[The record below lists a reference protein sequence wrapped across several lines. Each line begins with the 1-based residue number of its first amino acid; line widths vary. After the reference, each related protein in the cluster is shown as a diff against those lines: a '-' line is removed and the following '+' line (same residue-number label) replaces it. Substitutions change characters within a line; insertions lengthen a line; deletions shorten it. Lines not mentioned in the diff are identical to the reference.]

1 MTGRVIAALA
11 CVIAAGLSLAS
22 GALAYGTT
30 TTYASSGSATTGAW
44 ANVAAAGSAADG
56 GAAATLTEADA
67 GSVPAT
73 DEPSNRTFSGS
84 ITGWTAADAPSG
96 LCSISSGYDGSTGN
110 PAGAARSSY
119 GALLNLLGLLGNC
132 SATWTST
139 SFTWAGGAPAS
150 VAFSMDRLVDL
161 NGLIGGVTA
170 SWTATLVDETAPG
183 SRTLLS
189 GSVSSDSGWATVS
202 AAGLPAS
209 AIASGHTYHV
219 AVKLAFSSSLSLV
232 SNMGVDIDNVVLAI
246 TPHTYAASGELDV
259 PGVPAGSSQTLELSA
274 RTTGE
279 PFDLQLWDGS
289 GWTTR
294 ATVSSTSYAPLSY
307 GLTAAEWNGGSVR
320 ARLVADGTGTDATQD
335 VLSVDYLRVVSTG
348 GITVSGPTSVS
359 LPDVTIDGVAPQT
372 SSGPMGAIDVV
383 DSGGGASGWTLG
395 AVATRWA
402 LTGAPSTLLPA
413 GALTATPAAPTSP
426 SGSSLAGVSAGARG
440 VVDTTVPLT
449 LMRAAPGAGVGT
461 FRQNP
466 TLSLQVPVSAL
477 KGTYASDITLSV
489 S

>member
-1 MTGRVIAALA
+1 MA
-11 CVIAAGLSLAS
+11 
-22 GALAYGTT
+22 
-30 TTYASSGSATTGAW
+30 
-44 ANVAAAGSAADG
+44 
-56 GAAATLTEADA
+56 
-67 GSVPAT
+67 
-73 DEPSNRTFSGS
+73 
-84 ITGWTAADAPSG
+84 GWTANDAPSG
-96 LCSISSGYDGSTGN
+96 LCSISSGYDGSAGN
-110 PAGAARSSY
+110 PAGAGRTSY

-132 SATWTST
+132 SATWTSG
-139 SFTWAGGAPAS
+139 SFTWNGGAPAS
-150 VAFSMDRLVDL
+150 VTFSMDRMVDLNSLVDL
-161 NGLIGGVTA
+161 ATA
-170 SWTATLVDETAPG
+170 TWTATLVDETVPG

-189 GSVSSDSGWATVS
+189 GSATADSGWTTVS

-209 AIASGHTYHV
+209 AVVSGHTYHV
-219 AVKLAFSSSLSLV
+219 SVRIAFSSSLSLV
-232 SNMGVDIDNVVLAI
+232 SNMGVEIDNVVLAI
-246 TPHTYAASGELDV
+246 TPRTYDAAGELDV
-259 PGVPAGSSQTLELSA
+259 TGVPAGSSQTLELSA

-320 ARLVADGTGTDATQD
+320 ARLVATGTGADATQD

-359 LPDVTIDGVAPQT
+359 LPDVTIDGVAPQ
-372 SSGPMGAIDVV
+372 SSTGPMGAIDVV

-402 LTGAPSTLLPA
+402 LTGSPSTLLPA

-426 SGSSLAGVSAGARG
+426 SGSSLAGVSAGAGG

-461 FRQNP
+461 FRQDP

-477 KGTYASDITLSV
+477 KGTYTSDITLSV